1 MKKVVLTVFILLL
14 FFGSSYASFKD
25 SLKQHLEK
33 NNIEDGSTQIYLLNR
48 CSAVYTYASAIL
60 LETDKLNSKNFI
72 EISNNL
78 LFKAI
83 ELMIIE
89 EEEKKFENKS
99 NKLDNN
105 TQTENVQVNEENELI
120 GDVQVDIKPSEKNQ
134 TLEKKNSSEEK
145 KLNSNLKTNNDQI
158 TNELQNNFNWS

>member
-1 MKKVVLTVFILLL
+1 MKKVVSIVFILLL

-89 EEEKKFENKS
+89 EEEKKLEQAQKKAEDIRKKMFDEYIIEGKKNWEKNKS
-99 NKLDNN
+99 HFDGSFIS
-105 TQTENVQVNEENELI
+105 EDMLI
-120 GDVQVDIKPSEKNQ
+120 C
-134 TLEKKNSSEEK
+134 
-145 KLNSNLKTNNDQI
+145 SNLVEGED
-158 TNELQNNFNWS
+158 